1 MIQEIID
8 VIKLAIGVTVGT
20 VIGSYIMEYRIKKMI
35 KKYMPLIMAAAST
48 LLRSNSQEGQVS
60 QNFVLRS
67 NSQEGAIMNG
77 QRRVVLE
84 KQIQK
89 PENKISA
96 SPSQLP
102 EAKGKDD

>member
-35 KKYMPLIMAAAST
+35 RKYMPLIM
-48 LLRSNSQEGQVS
+48 
-60 QNFVLRS
+60 
-67 NSQEGAIMNG
+67 GAIMSG
-77 QRRVVLE
+77 QGRVVLE

>member
-35 KKYMPLIMAAAST
+35 RKYMPLIMAAAST
-48 LLRSNSQEGQVS
+48 LLRSNSQEGAM
-60 QNFVLRS
+60 L
-67 NSQEGAIMNG
+67 NG
-77 QRRVVLE
+77 QGRVVLE

>member
-48 LLRSNSQEGQVS
+48 LLRSNSLEVNVNENRHVAEGK
-60 QNFVLRS
+60 N
-67 NSQEGAIMNG
+67 A
-77 QRRVVLE
+77 
-84 KQIQK
+84 
-89 PENKISA
+89 
-96 SPSQLP
+96 
-102 EAKGKDD
+102 